1 MSALFGRV
9 QGEVPPGAYELNRV
23 GPVPLYRQIAR
34 ILRERIARGE
44 LVEDDAL
51 PSVPELVKWFGV
63 AKKTAVKALR
73 VLRQED
79 VAYLARGCGTFV
91 GRWYPGRPLPRTR
104 HPHRMTLY
112 RMIADEVVENIRE
125 GSYLP
130 HEALPSE
137 IRMMRTHQ
145 VSRSTVRRAVGFLRH
160 LGWVYT
166 VPQIGSFPVD
176 EEAWP

>member
-1 MSALFGRV
+1 MSVSFGRV
-9 QGEVPPGAYELNRV
+9 QEAVAPGAVELDRT

-34 ILRERIARGE
+34 ILRERITSRE
-44 LVEDDAL
+44 LMDDDAL

-63 AKKTAVKALR
+63 AAKTAGKALR
-73 VLRQED
+73 VLRHEN
-79 VAYLARGCGTFV
+79 VAYLAPGCGTFV

-104 HPHRMTLY
+104 HPHRITLY
-112 RMIADEVVENIRE
+112 QMIADEVMENIRE

-137 IRMMRTHQ
+137 AQMMRMHH
-145 VSRSTVRRAVGFLRH
+145 VSRGTVRRALAFLRL

-166 VPQIGSFPVD
+166 VPCIGSFPVD
-176 EEAWP
+176 EEE